1 MFRRLFFAACCLLPA
16 AGFSSLQAADLS
28 ITAASVANI
37 SANTST
43 GTAGGAITAGQAV
56 YLSAGTILPANA
68 TSATAYKAVGI
79 ALNPAAT
86 GQPVTYAINGG
97 TINLGATL
105 TVSET
110 YFVSKT
116 GSGLIMPVGDK
127 ASTNYMFRL
136 GYATAAGVLVLDFKD
151 YGVQAP

>member
-1 MFRRLFFAACCLLPA
+1 MLRRLFLVALVLFAPCVPFL
-16 AGFSSLQAADLS
+16 SAADLS

-56 YLSAGTILPANA
+56 YVSAGTVLPANA

-79 ALNPAAT
+79 ALNPAAS

-105 TVSET
+105 NGQRLLISP
-110 YFVSKT
+110 SAKT
-116 GSGLIMPVGDK
+116 AQARPCARVGDK
-127 ASTNYMFRL
+127 ASTTSMFRL
-136 GYATAAGVLVLDFKD
+136 GYATAAGVLVLDFT
-151 YGVQAP
+151 